1 LAGITRFPGFPKN
14 PAHDRLMAAE
24 GLPPLF
30 QEGAFVRYLK
40 KILMTSAMV
49 IVAVAAVTS
58 AFAQGNKY
66 TTGPKVSNG
75 QVRGAGGGQR
85 GAGGQRGGG
94 NFARGGGG
102 RGRGS
107 GGGGAVAAG
116 VALGVIGVIGAAAAA
131 AEEERYYG
139 GRPRHYDSAPGQ
151 PRYYYD

>member
-1 LAGITRFPGFPKN
+1 
-14 PAHDRLMAAE
+14 MAAE
-24 GLPPLF
+24 DLRPRF

-40 KILMTSAMV
+40 RILMTSAMV

-66 TTGPKVSNG
+66 TAGPKVSNG

-94 NFARGGGG
+94 NVARGGGG

-116 VALGVIGVIGAAAAA
+116 VALGVIGAAAAA
-131 AEEERYYG
+131 AEEERYYDG
-139 GRPRHYDSAPGQ
+139 APSQ

>member
-1 LAGITRFPGFPKN
+1 
-14 PAHDRLMAAE
+14 
-24 GLPPLF
+24 
-30 QEGAFVRYLK
+30 
-40 KILMTSAMV
+40 MTSAMV

-66 TTGPKVSNG
+66 TAGPKVSNG

-94 NFARGGGG
+94 NVARGDGG

-116 VALGVIGVIGAAAAA
+116 VALGVIGVMAL
-131 AEEERYYG
+131 
-139 GRPRHYDSAPGQ
+139 RPRRNAITGRGQ
-151 PRYYYD
+151 DITMVRQASRAITT